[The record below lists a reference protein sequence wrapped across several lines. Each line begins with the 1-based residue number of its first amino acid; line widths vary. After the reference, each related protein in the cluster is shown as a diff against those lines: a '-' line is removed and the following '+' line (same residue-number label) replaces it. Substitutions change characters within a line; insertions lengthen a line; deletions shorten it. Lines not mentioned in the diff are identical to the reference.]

1 MHIPSI
7 EVHRAASLEEAGAL
21 LGRYSPD
28 VRLLAGGTDVLV
40 DLKTERYRVRHLV
53 ALQDIDRLRGITKER
68 DGSLHIGALTTLAEL
83 DRSPLVA
90 GAFAPLRDATSQMAT
105 PQVRNSATVGG
116 NVAGAVPC
124 ADLPPILIAMNAA
137 ALAWSPRGERRIPL
151 EDLILGPRKTMLRE
165 DELLAAIN
173 VPAPSTRSGA
183 AYARF
188 ALREANAIAV
198 AGVAAGLVFN
208 ADQTVKAAR
217 IARCAVAPTPKLA
230 KAAGDAL
237 VGGAITGAAC
247 DKAAEAAMKAAE
259 PITDLRGSAPYR
271 RDLVGILTRRAIA
284 SAQQRTGR

>member
-53 ALQDIDRLRGITKER
+53 ALQGIERLRGIAREH
-68 DGSLHIGALTTLAEL
+68 DGSLRIGALTTLAEL
-83 DRSPLVA
+83 DRSPLIT
-90 GAFAPLRDATSQMAT
+90 GAFAPVRDATSQMAT

-124 ADLPPILIAMNAA
+124 ADLPPILIAMSAS
-137 ALAWSPRGERRIPL
+137 ALAWSTRGERKFPL
-151 EDLILGPRKTMLRE
+151 EDLILGPRKTMLRD
-165 DELLAAIN
+165 DELLAAIHVP
-173 VPAPSTRSGA
+173 VPASGSGA

-198 AGVAAGLVFN
+198 AGVAAGLAFN
-208 ADQTVKAAR
+208 ADGTVKSAR
-217 IARCAVAPTPKLA
+217 IALCAVAPTPKLV

-237 VGGAITGAAC
+237 VGRALTDAAC
-247 DKAAEAAMKAAE
+247 AKAAEAAMKAAE
-259 PITDLRGSAPYR
+259 PITDLRGSAQYR
-271 RDLVGILTRRAIA
+271 KELVGILTRRAIA